1 MSNTN
6 HTAKGSSGVEAL
18 IARLRDEGVAAGQ
31 KRAQEIVEE
40 AEVRADWIVKQA
52 KEEAAQIKQAAQQ
65 YAAHYKKAGKQAL
78 DVAARDTLLALK
90 TTLAEQFASEVGRLI
105 STQMR
110 KHELLKQMIL
120 EVVRRVKEDVGIE
133 GPLEVLLP
141 RDVIGFEQLS
151 RDPEQLEQGKL
162 THFVK
167 LVSADMLREGVSFRV
182 AQDIEGGIRLRL
194 VDHDVTLELTDEAV
208 ASLILQH
215 LQPRFRALIEGIVK

>member
-1 MSNTN
+1 MSNN
-6 HTAKGSSGVEAL
+6 DHAARVSSGVEAL

-31 KRAQEIVEE
+31 KQAQEIVEE
-40 AEVRADWIVKQA
+40 AEARADWIVKQA
-52 KEEAAQIKQAAQQ
+52 KEEAEQIKQAAQQ
-65 YAAHYKKAGKQAL
+65 YAAHYKKAGRQAL

-110 KHELLKQMIL
+110 KQEFLKQMIL
-120 EVVRRVKEDVGIE
+120 EVVRRVKEDVAIE
-133 GPLEVLLP
+133 GSLEVLLP

-151 RDPEQLEQGKL
+151 RDPEQLEQGRL

>member
-1 MSNTN
+1 MSNTD
-6 HTAKGSSGVEAL
+6 HAARVSSGVEAL
-18 IARLRDEGVAAGQ
+18 ITRLRDEGVVAGQ
-31 KRAQEIVEE
+31 KQAQKIVEE
-40 AEVRADWIVKQA
+40 AEARADWIVKQA
-52 KEEAAQIKQAAQQ
+52 KEEAEQIKQAAQQ

-78 DVAARDTLLALK
+78 DVAARDTLLSLK

-110 KHELLKQMIL
+110 KQEFLKQMIL
-120 EVVRRVKEDVGIE
+120 EVVRRVKEDVAIE

-141 RDVIGFEQLS
+141 RDVMGFEQLS
-151 RDPEQLEQGKL
+151 RDPEQLEQGEL
-162 THFVK
+162 THFVQ
-167 LVSADMLREGVSFRV
+167 LVSADMLRAGVSFRV

-194 VDHDVTLELTDEAV
+194 VDHDVTLELTDKAV